1 MLVFVASA
9 AAEEP
14 KGLDGLPWGSS
25 PAKIR
30 EVLKTHGS
38 LAGSEQDGVEVCEGS
53 SLGDLIGKL
62 TLVNVPSGVL
72 GMAHDHRVA
81 HQARLLRRRRDTGGG
96 VVPE

>member
-1 MLVFVASA
+1 VLVFVASA

-62 TLVNVPSGVL
+62 TLVNVPSRGL
-72 GMAHDHRVA
+72 AAWRFA
-81 HQARLLRRRRDTGGG
+81 LPTGGCG
-96 VVPE
+96 PTRGADRRPDRPGP